1 MVRTRISSNSVA
13 WSTLTN
19 SVSKVVSSSFLSPS
33 FLSCAVWN
41 LAYSITLVRILEGT
55 LGRGMAESVPVS
67 VLERRY
73 GGWDGQSAW
82 CENGFDH
89 QRDGGTEDGA
99 EGRPADGRTLDHV
112 LDGLRFA
119 VVGLRVGGWVGKE
132 VSGHVVG
139 VPDAV
144 SVETI
149 NACG

>member
-1 MVRTRISSNSVA
+1 M
-13 WSTLTN
+13 
-19 SVSKVVSSSFLSPS
+19 
-33 FLSCAVWN
+33 
-41 LAYSITLVRILEGT
+41 
-55 LGRGMAESVPVS
+55 S

-149 NACG
+149 NACGWQKLAGRTKPLLAAPRRSLRRRTSG

>member
-1 MVRTRISSNSVA
+1 M
-13 WSTLTN
+13 TN

-41 LAYSITLVRILEGT
+41 LAYSITLVRIFEGT

-67 VLERRY
+67 VLERRC

-99 EGRPADGRTLDHV
+99 EGEGGRLFDQFERSV
-112 LDGLRFA
+112 CGRE
-119 VVGLRVGGWVGKE
+119 GE
-132 VSGHVVG
+132 V
-139 VPDAV
+139 
-144 SVETI
+144 
-149 NACG
+149 